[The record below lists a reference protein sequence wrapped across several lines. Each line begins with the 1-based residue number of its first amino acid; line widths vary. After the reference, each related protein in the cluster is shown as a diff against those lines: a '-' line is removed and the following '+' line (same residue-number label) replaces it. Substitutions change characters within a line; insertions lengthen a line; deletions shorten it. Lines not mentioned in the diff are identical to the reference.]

1 MTESLIKF
9 RDRITRKAI
18 RNYEENQEVTLQE
31 FIDFVYY
38 KIGTEMDDD
47 YIKDCYDHFLKTR
60 EELKK
65 QAAKYRELARQLA
78 DPLSSERI
86 IARAVE
92 LEAEA
97 KLK

>member
-31 FIDFVYY
+31 FIDFVNY

-60 EELKK
+60 EELKN
-65 QAAKYRELARQLA
+65 A
-78 DPLSSERI
+78 PP
-86 IARAVE
+86 
-92 LEAEA
+92 AEEV
-97 KLK
+97 